1 MNVQFRPAPEN
12 TGIVFVR
19 TDLDGQPRVPASV
32 LHRVQGPRRTTLV
45 HDGCA
50 VEMIEHVMAALYG
63 LNIDNCEVHIDRQ
76 DVPGV
81 DGSSLPFVTALLAA
95 GREEQSA
102 VRRLTTVNSTIRLG
116 DEDRWILAEPVD
128 HGQLEL
134 EYRLNYTCP
143 AIGEQT
149 FNAVH
154 QRNTFVSDIAPA
166 RTFLL
171 HSEAK
176 AMREQ
181 GLGHR
186 VQFSDLIVF
195 DSGGPIDNTLRFEN
209 ECARHKLLDM
219 IGDLALIGTDIVGKS
234 TACKTGHFMNAKMV
248 LALREQ
254 VESSTSYRK
263 SA

>member
-1 MNVQFRPAPEN
+1 MPAFERHQATIRRPALVRGFGYWSGRDVAVEFHPAPEN

-63 LNIDNCEVHIDRQ
+63 LNIDNCEVHINRPE
-76 DVPGV
+76 VPGV
-81 DGSSLPFVTALLAA
+81 DGSSLPFVAALMNA

-102 VRRLTTVNSTIRLG
+102 VRQITKVQTTIRLG
-116 DEDRWILAEPVD
+116 DDEHWILAEPVD
-128 HGQLEL
+128 HGGFEL
-134 EYRLNYTCP
+134 EYRLNYENCE
-143 AIGEQT
+143 AIGQQQ

-154 QRNTFVSDIAPA
+154 NRNLFVSEIAPA

-171 HSEAK
+171 KSEAD
-176 AMREQ
+176 ALQEQ

-186 VQFSDLIVF
+186 VKYSDLIVF
-195 DSGGPIDNTLRFEN
+195 DTTGPIDNE
-209 ECARHKLLDM
+209 
-219 IGDLALIGTDIVGKS
+219 
-234 TACKTGHFMNAKMV
+234 TAF
-248 LALREQ
+248 
-254 VESSTSYRK
+254 
-263 SA
+263 